1 MHKAYDTVE
10 WDFLE
15 KIMLKMGFH
24 RRWVQLIMAC
34 VSSVRYNVRFNSM
47 ETDVFTPTRGIRQG
61 DPLSPYLFLF
71 VAEGLSRLLKGE
83 ESRGEIEGVRVCRD
97 APEVSHLLFADDSLI
112 LMHVDKRNADNL
124 RSILDRYCA
133 NSDQRVSEAKSSIFF
148 SENTPISDKL
158 EVCQSLNIMME
169 SLNDKYLGLPA
180 MVGADQSDCFQHLI
194 DRVRTKTKD

>member
-83 ESRGEIEGVRVCRD
+83 ESRGEIEGVRVCID

-133 NSDQRVSEAKSSIFF
+133 NSDQRVSEAK
-148 SENTPISDKL
+148 
-158 EVCQSLNIMME
+158 
-169 SLNDKYLGLPA
+169 GL
-180 MVGADQSDCFQHLI
+180 FI
-194 DRVRTKTKD
+194 